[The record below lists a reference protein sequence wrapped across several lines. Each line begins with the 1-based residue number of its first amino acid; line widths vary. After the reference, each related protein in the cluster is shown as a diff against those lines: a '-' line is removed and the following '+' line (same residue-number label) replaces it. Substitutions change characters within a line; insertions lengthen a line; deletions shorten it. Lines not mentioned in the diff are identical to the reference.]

1 MDLELL
7 LIITR
12 ASQLASRN
20 FSMPFRFLIPL
31 AILAAAA
38 VLWSPWSRVR
48 AARSRAELAHQRLEA
63 ALQSERDLA
72 ALRRHAPGLQ
82 DTHTPPHDDLAILVQ
97 LAAREA
103 GLSAQAIAEVAPQE
117 SITLPGAEGASPGS
131 TASPGALR
139 WKRHAVF
146 VRLAALPLPDVGA
159 FLHQLRAS
167 APAWTVAQ
175 VDLRA
180 EPARAGGPSHP
191 TSAGSTSTSTTNP
204 ETVLYA
210 LSLRLTRTHLDAP
223 TTTLPPSPARDRP

>member
-12 ASQLASRN
+12 ASRLASRN

-31 AILAAAA
+31 AILVAAA
-38 VLWSPWSRVR
+38 VLWSPWSHVR

-72 ALRRHAPGLQ
+72 ALRWHAPGLQ

-117 SITLPGAEGASPGS
+117 SITLPGAEGSPGS
-131 TASPGALR
+131 TASPSALR
-139 WKRHAVF
+139 WKRDAVF
-146 VRLAALPLPDVGA
+146 
-159 FLHQLRAS
+159 
-167 APAWTVAQ
+167 
-175 VDLRA
+175 
-180 EPARAGGPSHP
+180 
-191 TSAGSTSTSTTNP
+191 
-204 ETVLYA
+204 
-210 LSLRLTRTHLDAP
+210 
-223 TTTLPPSPARDRP
+223 

>member
-1 MDLELL
+1 
-7 LIITR
+7 
-12 ASQLASRN
+12 
-20 FSMPFRFLIPL
+20 MPFRFLIPL
-31 AILAAAA
+31 AILVAAA

-48 AARSRAELAHQRLEA
+48 AARARAELAQQRLEA
-63 ALQSERDLA
+63 ALQAERDLV

-82 DTHTPPHDDLAILVQ
+82 DTPPEDLAILVQ

-103 GLSAQAIAEVAPQE
+103 GLPAQAIAEVAPQE

-139 WKRHAVF
+139 WKRDAVF

-159 FLHQLRAS
+159 FLHRLRAS

-180 EPARAGGPSHP
+180 EQARAGGHASG
-191 TSAGSTSTSTTNP
+191 TSNPTTNP
-204 ETVLYA
+204 EPALYA
-210 LSLRLTRTHLDAP
+210 VSLRLTRTHLDASP
-223 TTTLPPSPARDRP
+223 TTLPSSPTRDHP

>member
-1 MDLELL
+1 
-7 LIITR
+7 
-12 ASQLASRN
+12 
-20 FSMPFRFLIPL
+20 MPFRFLIPL
-31 AILAAAA
+31 AILVAAA

-48 AARSRAELAHQRLEA
+48 AARARAELAQQRLEA
-63 ALQSERDLA
+63 ALQAERDLA
-72 ALRRHAPGLQ
+72 ALRRHAPALHG
-82 DTHTPPHDDLAILVQ
+82 TSVPSDDLAILVQ

-103 GLSAQAIAEVAPQE
+103 GLPAQAIAEVAPQE
-117 SITLPGAEGASPGS
+117 SITLPGAEGLPDS

-180 EPARAGGPSHP
+180 EPARAGGSPHP
-191 TSAGSTSTSTTNP
+191 TSAGSTASQATNQ
-204 ETVLYA
+204 ETALYA

-223 TTTLPPSPARDRP
+223 PTTLPSSPARDRP